1 MIGNFKHK
9 GLRQLYEEGN
19 AKGVNAQHWE
29 KLEDILAAMD
39 VATKIEDLR
48 LPTFGLH
55 ALKGDFKGW
64 WAITVRANWRV
75 IFRFVN
81 GIVCDVDLVDYH

>member
-1 MIGNFKHK
+1 
-9 GLRQLYEEGN
+9 
-19 AKGVNAQHWE
+19 VNAQHRE

-39 VATKIEDLR
+39 AATKIEDLR

-55 ALKGDFKGW
+55 VLKGDFKGW

-81 GIVCDVDLVDYH
+81 GIVCVDLVERK